1 MFITVQDQQQ
11 TGQHQNATILQQNHH
26 VGLLEKKQQL
36 PSYQQNMSTPFNQS
50 LGLQSNVSGLQQQ
63 KQFIGGR
70 SDLLK
75 RQPHQHALNV
85 LQQPEVAA
93 PQQSVHQTTQPM
105 QLHQLMGLQDQSN
118 SLQESIQKRH
128 HNSAALLPQNGF
140 IDQQKQTEQSQR
152 VLPQASSA
160 SLDSTCQI
168 ECAALADW
176 HDQAYRELESIRDMY
191 LTEVIRFYKRIRE
204 LCLQPPSAELATKY
218 EKTRI
223 FMEKTIKF
231 LEMPRADIVRCSK
244 DKFYHYLKLII
255 SYVNSFR
262 NKNTVPS
269 QQYGQ
274 QLQHGSQS
282 QIPQLQ
288 QQINMKLQFHSM
300 SPGLTGAPAGSPQLA
315 MQQRIPNSQANKI
328 NLLHNGSL
336 TGSEPKNAWSPL
348 QHGSTHQNI
357 VSRPQQTNIINA
369 LHSGSLN
376 GMEQRSASG
385 PLRHGAVRS
394 LFPNMMSTLQQT
406 NFSHMTTVNA
416 LDPTTSSLPSSSTN
430 PFLNLKQEHKHQTMQ
445 AQTLKQPM
453 QQPLIEQKKQQK
465 FMQKIYEVNEPKVGR
480 VIGFSSGVPQQ
491 YHSVGQQMEY
501 SPQYFLPSTPHMN
514 VGSPQTSQH
523 SSPHIDQ
530 KNLLSPLSRA
540 GTPLQSAA
548 SPFVVPSPST
558 PLTPSSLPLDPE
570 IHSSGI
576 SPLSVAENTEHP
588 QTPVGVAEINPKPQS
603 KTNSLPLVKSVSPRA
618 LSASVRDIGLVINTI
633 DRIAGTT
640 TYDEFGVAIS
650 DDLAA
655 DISHCLQGRNFSL
668 DCEGTSSKRKRHI
681 STTASDFLSL
691 PLNENDGLERLCC
704 QTPDVVSTATSR
716 IKRPRIE
723 LNDALLD
730 EIKEIN
736 QKLVETVIDVI
747 SDSTEYAAKGGFGEG
762 TIVRCSYSA
771 LGLGGNFKQ
780 QYSSSRMLSIL
791 PVQLLVPA
799 DYPNSSPILVNTSP
813 IGKRDAKELE
823 NLSERARLRFSLS
836 LCELS
841 QPMSLGEMA
850 RTWDVCARTV
860 LSEFAQSMGGGSFST
875 TYGTWENCITA
886 S

>member
-1 MFITVQDQQQ
+1 MFTTVQDQQQ
-11 TGQHQNATILQQNHH
+11 TGQRQNATILQQNHH

-63 KQFIGGR
+63 KQFIRAR

-93 PQQSVHQTTQPM
+93 PQRSVHLTTQPM

-118 SLQESIQKRH
+118 SLQESMQKRH
-128 HNSAALLPQNGF
+128 HNSVALFPQNGF
-140 IDQQKQTEQSQR
+140 IDQQKQIEQSQR

-168 ECAALADW
+168 ECATLADW
-176 HDQAYRELESIRDMY
+176 HDQAYC
-191 LTEVIRFYKRIRE
+191 EVE
-204 LCLQPPSAELATKY
+204 
-218 EKTRI
+218 
-223 FMEKTIKF
+223 
-231 LEMPRADIVRCSK
+231 
-244 DKFYHYLKLII
+244 
-255 SYVNSFR
+255 
-262 NKNTVPS
+262 
-269 QQYGQ
+269 
-274 QLQHGSQS
+274 
-282 QIPQLQ
+282 
-288 QQINMKLQFHSM
+288 
-300 SPGLTGAPAGSPQLA
+300 
-315 MQQRIPNSQANKI
+315 
-328 NLLHNGSL
+328 
-336 TGSEPKNAWSPL
+336 
-348 QHGSTHQNI
+348 
-357 VSRPQQTNIINA
+357 
-369 LHSGSLN
+369 
-376 GMEQRSASG
+376 
-385 PLRHGAVRS
+385 
-394 LFPNMMSTLQQT
+394 
-406 NFSHMTTVNA
+406 
-416 LDPTTSSLPSSSTN
+416 
-430 PFLNLKQEHKHQTMQ
+430 
-445 AQTLKQPM
+445 
-453 QQPLIEQKKQQK
+453 
-465 FMQKIYEVNEPKVGR
+465 
-480 VIGFSSGVPQQ
+480 
-491 YHSVGQQMEY
+491 
-501 SPQYFLPSTPHMN
+501 
-514 VGSPQTSQH
+514 
-523 SSPHIDQ
+523 
-530 KNLLSPLSRA
+530 
-540 GTPLQSAA
+540 
-548 SPFVVPSPST
+548 
-558 PLTPSSLPLDPE
+558 
-570 IHSSGI
+570 
-576 SPLSVAENTEHP
+576 
-588 QTPVGVAEINPKPQS
+588 
-603 KTNSLPLVKSVSPRA
+603 SVSPKA

-668 DCEGTSSKRKRHI
+668 DCESTSSKRKRHI
-681 STTASDFLSL
+681 STTKSDFLSL
-691 PLNENDGLERLCC
+691 LLNENDGLERLCC
-704 QTPDVVSTATSR
+704 QTLDVVSTATSR

-723 LNDALLD
+723 LNDALLE

-813 IGKRDAKELE
+813 IGKRDARELE
-823 NLSERARLRFSLS
+823 NQSQRARLRFSLS

-850 RTWDVCARTV
+850 RTWHVCAHTV